1 MKHISLGGLD
11 VSRIGLGTQMG
22 QPRVRPLGAEPSQ
35 EACGCRKFGSPANQP
50 TRGGRPRFW
59 HPTRTACSQRRVGR
73 RVLLGSC
80 SSAYARVM
88 VRARTVAR
96 LGAGIACGLLVGGT
110 LVACGG
116 TKTVTKTVT
125 VVGTVPNGGAT
136 SVSASV
142 AAGAHDFAQF
152 ACAQCHGE
160 RGRGGVS
167 ADVPALSVIGKQ
179 LTVAQLKQIVNHGL
193 GESANPKKPY
203 MPVWGQVI
211 SAHQV
216 SDLVAYVRAGLP
228 SVPGATPAP
237 VITGQGPAVEGA
249 LLYQRYGCVNCHG
262 PNGLG
267 GVPNPQ
273 SPDKA
278 IPALSGADFFK
289 EFNTD
294 QKIIEIIRTGSVLG
308 RAPIISMPH
317 WGGIIPDSQLRAL
330 VAYIKT
336 LKTG

>member
-1 MKHISLGGLD
+1 MQPVPFAGGY
-11 VSRIGLGTQMG
+11 
-22 QPRVRPLGAEPSQ
+22 GAAPSQ
-35 EACGCRKFGSPANQP
+35 WSKQARHEVRWDRAGVIVWAE
-50 TRGGRPRFW
+50 TRRY
-59 HPTRTACSQRRVGR
+59 
-73 RVLLGSC
+73 LLNAPGP
-80 SSAYARVM
+80 AYARRVA
-88 VRARTVAR
+88 RASTFAR
-96 LGAGIACGLLVGGT
+96 LGSAVGCGLLLAGVLAG
-110 LVACGG
+110 CGG

-142 AAGAHDFAQF
+142 AAGAHDFTQF

-167 ADVPALSVIGKQ
+167 TDVPALTVIGKQ
-179 LTVAQLKQIVNHGL
+179 LTVAQLKHIINHGL

-211 SAHQV
+211 STHQV
-216 SDLVAYVRAGLP
+216 GDLVAYIRAGLP
-228 SVPGATPAP
+228 AVPGATPAP
-237 VITGQGPAVEGA
+237 VITQQGQAVEGA

-294 QKIIEIIRTGSVLG
+294 EKIIEIIRTGSVLG
-308 RAPIISMPH
+308 RAPIVSMPH
-317 WGGIIPDSQLRAL
+317 WGGIIPDSQLQAL